1 MIAIEKRW
9 AEAVLSGFTAGG
21 AGDPRLPLEGV
32 DYPGAIASL
41 VDHGNAISAVGVR
54 LALCAIATAPA
65 WHWGQPRTMV
75 ELAPE
80 ERAALLT
87 ELLEHHTFAVR
98 ELAILMKIQAAMAL
112 FGSPAVRLASTYGRT
127 AGRRA
132 VHLRT
137 VGGA

>member
-21 AGDPRLPLEGV
+21 SGSAALPLEDV

-41 VDHGNAISAVGVR
+41 VDHGNPISAVGVR
-54 LALCAIATAPA
+54 LALLAMATAPA

-75 ELAPE
+75 ELEPA
-80 ERAALLT
+80 ERVTLLT
-87 ELLEHHTFAVR
+87 ELLTHRTFAVR

-112 FGSPAVRLASTYGRT
+112 YGSPAVRQASTYGRT
-127 AGRRA
+127 AGRRT
-132 VHLRT
+132 VHFRT
-137 VGGA
+137 VGGV